1 MAPLKIPFSE
11 FKQIAVKAY
20 NATRDLIPVDYPSVS
35 EIDAILDSEE
45 FKTQDIFKMDIFKF
59 FAMFELFGFRSDQL
73 WHEHHPGH
81 RYPSRDNVALYLLTP
96 LNGDDAVELHCG
108 IWGPDTDEQ
117 TKEDRQSA
125 FEYMQSIMLD
135 PEIYEIEG
143 APVYSTPASDEG
155 AAKPAGTA
163 V

>member
-1 MAPLKIPFSE
+1 MKRKLPFAVLALTLCACSGVGTVQSDGSARSLAQLENE
-11 FKQIAVKAY
+11 FQQPPRAARPYLWWHWMNGNITKDGIRK
-20 NATRDLIPVDYPSVS
+20 DL
-35 EIDAILDSEE
+35 
-45 FKTQDIFKMDIFKF
+45 
-59 FAMFELFGFRSDQL
+59 L

-81 RYPSRDNVALYLLTP
+81 RYPSRDNVVLYLLTP
-96 LNGDDAVELHCG
+96 LEGDDAIELHCG
-108 IWGPDTDEQ
+108 IWDPDTDEQ

-155 AAKPAGTA
+155 AAKPEETA

>member
-11 FKQIAVKAY
+11 FQQIAVKAY
-20 NATRDLIPVDYPSVS
+20 NATRDLIPVDYPTVS
-35 EIDAILDSEE
+35 EIDTILDSEE
-45 FKTQDIFKMDIFKF
+45 FETQDIFKMVILMLC
-59 FAMFELFGFRSDQL
+59 AMFELFGFRKDLL

-81 RYPSRDNVALYLLTP
+81 RYPSRDNVVLYLLTP
-96 LNGDDAVELHCG
+96 LEGDDAVELHCG
-108 IWGPDTDEQ
+108 IWNPDTDEQ

-143 APVYSTPASDEG
+143 ASGYRTPAPDKN
-155 AAKPAGTA
+155 AAKAEET